1 MAAPIGPRKDELGY
15 RWPVSW
21 ETVEEW
27 PDGRSGGVF
36 RGAAEVIVAR
46 RGAPSALDRLRLWW
60 HSTPDHP
67 FGALPHRVAL
77 TPSWLYVETRGG
89 KRQRARVEQIMGR
102 RYEAGRVIYAVADG
116 EDLVLVH
123 RRADPLEKAL
133 DERSKG
139 DDDFWRSGSAWI
151 GVIGF
156 ALLMLAISLAFT
168 LRYHDGAIRRIR
180 DGLITSESALGLYTG
195 LGGVLLTLLFI
206 TFFPQRWLVDSMG
219 MTSVRGLFGWVRG
232 TIPPERVRRVDLLIS
247 DSPSQNP
254 RSLFYSVEVATS
266 SPAATQRIFVGKA
279 VKPAERAA
287 AKREAEVLA
296 HRVGRIFDVEV
307 RDLTGRTR

>member
-1 MAAPIGPRKDELGY
+1 M
-15 RWPVSW
+15 
-21 ETVEEW
+21 
-27 PDGRSGGVF
+27 
-36 RGAAEVIVAR
+36 IVAR

-67 FGALPHRVAL
+67 FGAIPHRVAL

-139 DDDFWRSGSAWI
+139 DDDFWRSGTRAWI
-151 GVIGF
+151 GVIAF

-232 TIPPERVRRVDLLIS
+232 TIPPERVRRVDLLRS
-247 DSPSQNP
+247 DRVSQNG
-254 RSLFYSVEVATS
+254 RWISYSVEVATAE
-266 SPAATQRIFVGKA
+266 PARARRIYVGKP
-279 VKPAERAA
+279 VKPPQATTAERDARKV
-287 AKREAEVLA
+287 AKRL
-296 HRVGRIFDVEV
+296 GRIFDVEV
-307 RDLTGRTR
+307 RDLTRR